1 MPSEKAQ
8 RSAERRYQR
17 NRPVR
22 RRARTLVT
30 KAEGV
35 IRAGS
40 DLEQTDATVRE
51 ATSAL
56 DNAAGKGIIHPN
68 NAARRKSRLMKK
80 LNEARMPTSADE
92 GKAKA
97 VTTSRPTNSRPRRSP
112 SAKSK

>member
-30 KAEGV
+30 KAEGI
-35 IRAGS
+35 IRAG
-40 DLEQTDATVRE
+40 DLDQAEVNVRE

-56 DNAAGKGIIHPN
+56 DNASGKVIIHPN

-80 LNEARMPTSADE
+80 LNEARVLTSSDE
-92 GKAKA
+92 SKDEAVKA
-97 VTTSRPTNSRPRRSP
+97 SRPASSRSRRTA